1 MVIGFTTTCAIIAY
15 ITTNIVSLNLTHGE
29 VYSIQHYVIKFVSD
43 LWQVLVFS
51 PCTPVSSSKPD
62 RHDIT
67 EILLKVALN
76 VIILILKKILE
87 IFDEVKICFGG
98 VFF

>member
-1 MVIGFTTTCAIIAY
+1 M
-15 ITTNIVSLNLTHGE
+15 
-29 VYSIQHYVIKFVSD
+29 IKFVSD

-51 PCTPVSSSKPD
+51 PCTPVSSSNKPD
-62 RHDIT
+62 RHYIT

-87 IFDEVKICFGG
+87 ICDEVKICFGG
-98 VFF
+98 VIF